1 MIIAVSLV
9 IVDILRI
16 LYLSHS
22 FDVHLPF
29 YFNNVVKG
37 VYIYYNSNSNNH
49 NNNINDAVV
58 GI

>member
-22 FDVHLPF
+22 LALRLPL

-37 VYIYYNSNSNNH
+37 VYIYCNSNN
-49 NNNINDAVV
+49 NNNNNMNDAVV